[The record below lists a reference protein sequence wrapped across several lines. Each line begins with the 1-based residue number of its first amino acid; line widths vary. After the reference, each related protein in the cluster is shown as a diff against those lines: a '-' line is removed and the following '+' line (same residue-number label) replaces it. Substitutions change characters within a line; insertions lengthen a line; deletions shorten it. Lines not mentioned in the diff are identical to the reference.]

1 MKQIRAREDT
11 RRQAKMMRDMMG
23 ATSCGADGANP
34 LAKMLQGRRFGGWV
48 YTSVRFL
55 RLFVTF

>member
-1 MKQIRAREDT
+1 
-11 RRQAKMMRDMMG
+11 MMRDMMG

-34 LAKMLQGRRFGGWV
+34 LAKMLQGRRFGG